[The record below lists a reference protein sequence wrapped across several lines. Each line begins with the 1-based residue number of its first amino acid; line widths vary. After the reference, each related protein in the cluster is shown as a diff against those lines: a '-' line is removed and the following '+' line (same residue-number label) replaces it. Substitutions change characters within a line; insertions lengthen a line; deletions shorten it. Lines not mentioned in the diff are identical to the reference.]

1 MSDHD
6 GGARTA
12 VRLTDIASRVPGVLA
27 DMPTIMR
34 GALTGLLAQPGS
46 KKSIGTVFADRAARH
61 GDRVFLRFEDQ
72 QVTYRD
78 ANATANRYAAVLA
91 AHGVGSGDVVAI
103 MLRNSPHAVLAMLA
117 AVKCG
122 AVAGMI
128 NYHQRGEV
136 LAHSLGLLDA
146 KVLIAETDLVS
157 AVAECGGTGATE
169 TLTVEDLDRFAVSA
183 PATNP
188 ASAAAVQARDTA
200 FYIFTSG
207 TTGFPK
213 ASVMTH
219 LRWLKALAA
228 FGGIG
233 LRLKSTDTLYSCL
246 PLYHNNALTVAL
258 SSVINSGATLALGKS
273 FSASKFWDEVIAT
286 EATAF
291 IYIGEICRYLLN
303 QPAKPT
309 DRAHKVRV
317 IAGNGLRPE
326 IWDEFT
332 RRFGIARVCEFYASS
347 EGNTAFINVFNV
359 PRSTGVFPM
368 PLAYVEYDPD
378 TGAPLRDENGR
389 VRRVPAGQPGLL
401 LSPVNRLQ
409 PFDGYTDKESTEKKL
424 VRNAFR
430 EGDCW
435 FNSGDVMSPQGM
447 GHAAFVDRLG
457 DTFRWKGEN
466 VATTQV
472 EAALASDAS
481 VEECTVFG
489 VEIPRTGGRAGMAA
503 VQLREGAE
511 FDGQSLARAVYDELP
526 AYALPLFVR
535 VVKTLEHTSTFK
547 SRKVELREQAYG
559 SDVEDPL
566 YVLAGRDEGYVP
578 FYDEYPEEVAAGK
591 RPKG

>member
-12 VRLTDIASRVPGVLA
+12 VRLTDILTRAPALLA
-27 DMPTIMR
+27 DLPVIVR
-34 GALTGLLAQPGS
+34 GLLTGLPVRPSS
-46 KKSIGTVFADRAARH
+46 KKSIGTVFQERAARYGH
-61 GDRVFLRFEDQ
+61 RIFLKFGDQ
-72 QVTYRD
+72 QLTYRD
-78 ANATANRYAAVLA
+78 ANAAANRYAAVLA
-91 AHGVGSGDVVAI
+91 ARGVGSGDVVAV
-103 MLRNSPHAVLAMLA
+103 MLRNSPNAVLTMLA

-122 AVAGMI
+122 AVAGML

-136 LAHSLGLLDA
+136 LAHSLGLLNA

-157 AVAECGGTGATE
+157 AVAECGASGGTE
-169 TLTVEDLDRFAVSA
+169 TLTIEDLERFAVSA
-183 PATNP
+183 PASNP
-188 ASAAAVQARDTA
+188 ASASAVQARDTA

-219 LRWLKALAA
+219 LRWLKAMAM
-228 FGGIG
+228 FGGVG
-233 LRLKSTDTLYSCL
+233 LRLKSSDTLYCCL

-258 SSVINSGATLALGKS
+258 SSVLNSGATLALGKS
-273 FSASKFWDEVIAT
+273 FSASRFWDEVIASK
-286 EATAF
+286 ATAF

-303 QPAKPT
+303 QPPKPT
-309 DRAHKVRV
+309 DRAHRVRV

-326 IWDEFT
+326 IWEEFT
-332 RRFGIARVCEFYASS
+332 KRFGIARVCEFYASS

-359 PRSTGVFPM
+359 PRTTGVFPL

-378 TGAPLRDENGR
+378 TGTPLRDENGR
-389 VRRVPAGQPGLL
+389 VRRVPPGQSGLL

-409 PFDGYTDKESTEKKL
+409 PFDGYTDKASSEKKL

-472 EAALASDAS
+472 EAALASDHS

-489 VEIPRTGGRAGMAA
+489 VQVPNTGGRAGMAA
-503 VQLREGAE
+503 VKLRDGAE
-511 FDGQSLARAVYDELP
+511 FDGKSVARAVYTHLP

-535 VVKTLEHTSTFK
+535 VVKSLEHTTTFK
-547 SRKVELREQAYG
+547 SRKVELRDQAYG
-559 SDVEDPL
+559 AGVRDPL
-566 YVLAGRDEGYVP
+566 YVLAGRDKGYVP
-578 FYDEYPEEVAAGK
+578 YYDEYPDEVASGK
-591 RPKG
+591 RPQG

>member
-6 GGARTA
+6 GGGRTA
-12 VRLTDIASRVPGVLA
+12 VGLTDIASRVPGLLA
-27 DMPTIMR
+27 DMPVIMR
-34 GALTGLLAQPGS
+34 GALTGLLARPTS
-46 KKSIGTVFADRAARH
+46 RKSIGTVFQDRAARY
-61 GDRVFLRFEDQ
+61 GDRIFLRFGDQ
-72 QVTYRD
+72 ELSYRD
-78 ANATANRYAAVLA
+78 ANATTNRYAAVLA
-91 AHGVGSGDVVAI
+91 ARGVGKGDVVGI
-103 MLRNSPHAVLAMLA
+103 MLRNSPNTVLAMLA

-122 AVAGMI
+122 AVGGML

-136 LAHSLGLLDA
+136 LAHSLGLLKA

-157 AVAECGGTGATE
+157 AVAECGGAGDTE
-169 TLTVEDLDRFAVSA
+169 VLTVEDLERFAQSA

-188 ASAAAVQARDTA
+188 ASASAVLAKDTA

-228 FGGIG
+228 FGGVG
-233 LRLKSTDTLYSCL
+233 LRLKSSDTLYSCL

-258 SSVINSGATLALGKS
+258 SSAINSGATLAIGNS
-273 FSASKFWDEVIAT
+273 FSASKFWDEVIASQ
-286 EATAF
+286 ATAF
-291 IYIGEICRYLLN
+291 IYIGEICRYLVN
-303 QPAKPT
+303 QPPKST
-309 DRAHKVRV
+309 DRAHQVRV

-332 RRFGIARVCEFYASS
+332 ERFGIPRICEFYASS

-368 PLAYVEYDPD
+368 PLAYVEYDPE
-378 TGAPLRDENGR
+378 TGAPLRDEDGR
-389 VRRVPAGQPGLL
+389 VRRVPPGEPGLL

-409 PFDGYTDKESTEKKL
+409 PFDGYTDKESSEKKL

-430 EGDCW
+430 EGDVW

-457 DTFRWKGEN
+457 DTFRWKSEN

-472 EAALASDAS
+472 EAALASDKS

-489 VEIPRTGGRAGMAA
+489 VEIPRTGGRAGMAT
-503 VQLREGAE
+503 VQLRDGAE
-511 FDGQSLARAVYDELP
+511 FDGKSLARAVYGQLP

-535 VVKTLEHTSTFK
+535 VVKSLEHTTTFK
-547 SRKVELREQAYG
+547 SRKVELREQGYG
-559 SDVEDPL
+559 PDVKDPL
-566 YVLAGRDEGYVP
+566 YVLAGREEGYVP
-578 FYDEYPEEVAAGK
+578 YYDEYPDEVASGK
-591 RPKG
+591 RPQG